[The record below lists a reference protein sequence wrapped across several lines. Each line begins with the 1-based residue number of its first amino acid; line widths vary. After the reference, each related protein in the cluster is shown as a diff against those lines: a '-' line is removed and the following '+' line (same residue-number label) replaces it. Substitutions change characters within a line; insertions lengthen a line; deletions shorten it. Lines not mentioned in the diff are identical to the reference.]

1 MTSTVPVT
9 VRIPVE
15 VNRKLERLAKAT
27 SRSKSWLA
35 AEAIGTYVTSESD
48 FLVAVEEG
56 RKAAESGDVV
66 PYEEVRQWLASW
78 GTKDELPPPHKK

>member
-35 AEAIGTYVTSESD
+35 GEAIGAYVASESD
-48 FLVAVEEG
+48 FLAAVEEG
-56 RKAAESGDVV
+56 RKATRSGDVV
-66 PYEEVRQWLASW
+66 PLEEVRHWLASW
-78 GTKDELPPPHKK
+78 GTKGELPPPSKK